1 MHDVKLYYFVKDYFR
16 NPKTLLNAI
25 VEYQKIAKIPK
36 GEYCLLDL
44 LK

>member
-1 MHDVKLYYFVKDYFR
+1 MHDVKSYDFVKDYFR
-16 NPKTLLNAI
+16 NPKTLLNVI
-25 VEYQKIAKIPK
+25 VEYQRITKISK